1 MSKYDFI
8 IDPPVMNA
16 AGSLG
21 YAPDRRSG
29 RDWGSFGAF
38 VTNPVSLAPR
48 TPARGER
55 FLPFPGGFLLHT
67 GYPNPGLSAVLRRS
81 AAAWRR
87 SPQPVI
93 VHLLSQDPGEI
104 ARMVPRLEGVEGV
117 MGVEIGLP
125 PQVDPDSAARFV
137 EAALGE
143 ILVIV
148 RLPFEQ
154 ALSLAPVILAAGA
167 AAGSLG
173 APRGA
178 LPDLD
183 GNLVEGRLY
192 GPVVFPQMLHLVR
205 CLSSLDLPIIA
216 AGGIYTQTDIEAV
229 LAAGAAAVQLDA
241 ALWFG

>member
-16 AGSLG
+16 AGSQG

-29 RDWGSFGAF
+29 RDWGRFGAF

-67 GYPNPGLSAVLRRS
+67 GYPNPGLGAVLRRS

-125 PQVDPDSAARFV
+125 PEVDPDSAARFV

-154 ALSLAPVILAAGA
+154 ALALAPVILDAGA
-167 AAGSLG
+167 AAASLN

-178 LPDLD
+178 LPGLD
-183 GNLVEGRLY
+183 GRLVEGRLY
-192 GPVVFPQMLHLVR
+192 GPAVFPQMLHLVQ
-205 CLSSLDLPIIA
+205 CLSSLALPIIA
-216 AGGIYTQTDIEAV
+216 AGGIYTQADIDTV

-241 ALWFG
+241 ALWLD